1 MTKKSDAPAI
11 RFKGFSD
18 AWEQRKLSEITD
30 KVTEK
35 NAGLQYV
42 ETFTNSAEF
51 GIISQRDFFDH
62 DIAKLGSLDG
72 YYIVKTED
80 FVYNPRI
87 STSAPVGPINRNK
100 LGRTGVMSPLYT
112 VFRPHDIDTTY
123 LEYFF
128 KCGYWHSFMNFN
140 GDSGARSDRFSIR
153 DNVFFQM
160 PIPIPDID
168 EQRKIGELL
177 TCLDNL
183 ITLHQRKFEK
193 LTNVKKSML
202 EKMFPQNGSSY
213 PEIRFKGFTDPWE
226 QRKLGDM
233 MNVTSVKRIHQSD
246 WTDSGVRFLRAR
258 DIVAAAKNEEPDDY
272 LYISKEKYEEYSTLS
287 GKVGVSDLLVTG
299 VGTIGVPYLVRNL
312 EPLYFKDGNIIW
324 FQNSDKIDG
333 KFLFYSFSAEQ
344 IQGFI
349 NESAGIGTVGTY
361 TIESGK
367 KTPISLPNQ
376 IEQAK
381 VGEFFQQ
388 LDNLITLHQRKC
400 ALLFSPF
407 QAFISMMFT
416 TSTFSWEQRKLGDI
430 ADIVGGG
437 TPSTGNQ
444 SYWDGDIDWYAPA
457 EIADQIYANSSQK
470 KITGLGYENSS
481 AKMLPPG
488 TVLFTSRAGIGKTA
502 ILTRKGCT
510 NQGFQSIVPHRGEL
524 DSYFIFSRTE
534 ELKRYGEL
542 VGAGSTFVEVS
553 GKQMAVMELMMPPT
567 MREQQTIGGF
577 FQQLDHLIT
586 LHQRQTIVYAVIRSI
601 RKVILAE
608 RQYFAP
614 PMVRK
619 SP

>member
-18 AWEQRKLSEITD
+18 AWEQRKLGEIGSVSMCRRIFKEQTSETGDIPFYKIGTFGAD
-30 KVTEK
+30 PDAFISRELFEEYKSKYPYPQKGDILISASGSIGRAVEF
-35 NAGLQYV
+35 AG
-42 ETFTNSAEF
+42 N
-51 GIISQRDFFDH
+51 
-62 DIAKLGSLDG
+62 
-72 YYIVKTED
+72 
-80 FVYNPRI
+80 N
-87 STSAPVGPINRNK
+87 
-100 LGRTGVMSPLYT
+100 
-112 VFRPHDIDTTY
+112 
-123 LEYFF
+123 EYFQDSNIVWLNHDERLSNPF
-128 KCGYWHSFMNFN
+128 LKCFYSVVKWAGIEGSTIKRLYN
-140 GDSGARSDRFSIR
+140 
-153 DNVFFQM
+153 DNILNTVICMPSVPEQKRIGLFF
-160 PIPIPDID
+160 
-168 EQRKIGELL
+168 EN
-177 TCLDNL
+177 LDNL

-272 LYISKEKYEEYSTLS
+272 LYISKEKYEEYSALS

-388 LDNLITLHQRKC
+388 LDNLITLHQRELEK
-400 ALLFSPF
+400 L
-407 QAFISMMFT
+407 QNIKKSMLEKMF
-416 TSTFSWEQRKLGDI
+416 
-430 ADIVGGG
+430 V
-437 TPSTGNQ
+437 
-444 SYWDGDIDWYAPA
+444 
-457 EIADQIYANSSQK
+457 
-470 KITGLGYENSS
+470 
-481 AKMLPPG
+481 
-488 TVLFTSRAGIGKTA
+488 
-502 ILTRKGCT
+502 
-510 NQGFQSIVPHRGEL
+510 
-524 DSYFIFSRTE
+524 
-534 ELKRYGEL
+534 
-542 VGAGSTFVEVS
+542 
-553 GKQMAVMELMMPPT
+553 
-567 MREQQTIGGF
+567 
-577 FQQLDHLIT
+577 
-586 LHQRQTIVYAVIRSI
+586 
-601 RKVILAE
+601 
-608 RQYFAP
+608 
-614 PMVRK
+614 
-619 SP
+619 

>member
-1 MTKKSDAPAI
+1 MGDIADIVGGGTPSTGNQSYWDGDIDWYAPAEI
-11 RFKGFSD
+11 ADQIYANSSQKKITGLGYENSSAKMLPPGTVLFTSRAGIGKTAILTRKGCTNQGFQSIVPHRGELDSYFIFSRTEELKRYGELVG
-18 AWEQRKLSEITD
+18 AGSTFVEVSGKQMAVMELMMPPTMREQQTI
-30 KVTEK
+30 
-35 NAGLQYV
+35 G
-42 ETFTNSAEF
+42 
-51 GIISQRDFFDH
+51 G
-62 DIAKLGSLDG
+62 
-72 YYIVKTED
+72 
-80 FVYNPRI
+80 
-87 STSAPVGPINRNK
+87 
-100 LGRTGVMSPLYT
+100 
-112 VFRPHDIDTTY
+112 
-123 LEYFF
+123 
-128 KCGYWHSFMNFN
+128 
-140 GDSGARSDRFSIR
+140 
-153 DNVFFQM
+153 FFQ
-160 PIPIPDID
+160 
-168 EQRKIGELL
+168 Q
-177 TCLDNL
+177 LDHL
-183 ITLHQRKFEK
+183 ITLHQRQPFLQSPPDISLIVQ
-193 LTNVKKSML
+193 LTPPFYTFS
-202 EKMFPQNGSSY
+202 
-213 PEIRFKGFTDPWE
+213 WE

-388 LDNLITLHQRKC
+388 LDNLI
-400 ALLFSPF
+400 
-407 QAFISMMFT
+407 
-416 TSTFSWEQRKLGDI
+416 
-430 ADIVGGG
+430 
-437 TPSTGNQ
+437 N
-444 SYWDGDIDWYAPA
+444 
-457 EIADQIYANSSQK
+457 
-470 KITGLGYENSS
+470 
-481 AKMLPPG
+481 
-488 TVLFTSRAGIGKTA
+488 
-502 ILTRKGCT
+502 
-510 NQGFQSIVPHRGEL
+510 
-524 DSYFIFSRTE
+524 
-534 ELKRYGEL
+534 
-542 VGAGSTFVEVS
+542 
-553 GKQMAVMELMMPPT
+553 
-567 MREQQTIGGF
+567 
-577 FQQLDHLIT
+577 